1 MDSGHLI
8 FDSSSSHH
16 GRMLLLGGGSP
27 IFQGARSVLGMEE
40 GANKRR
46 LFFTSPDEL
55 LEEEYYD
62 EQLPEKKRRLTPE
75 QVHLLERSFEAEN
88 KLEPERK
95 SELARKLGLQ
105 PRQVAVWFQNRRA
118 RWKTKQ
124 LERDFD
130 RLKSSYDSLLAD
142 HDSLLKDN
150 DRLRSQDCRNK
161 TLHHRTSR
169 DGTRSTTPGESI
181 SVIPFNFDGTLVLYL
196 SNISIEWMI
205 IMTDMP
211 LIAMHGKGDAFFGL
225 GDLVDREAP
234 GEGSGGRGG
243 SLGAEAGRSGGVQ
256 RGSRGP
262 ERPSGEGGGPAE
274 HGERGERG
282 GGRGRP
288 APPGGQQRRVLLPGE
303 LPLPGARPRWSPVGG
318 GRRQRRGLQLLSQ
331 RHVRGAP
338 PSRRGGCPARLVG
351 LELNENTD
359 RRWPRF
365 LLLLVSPNV
374 KLLSMYDGNAIYI
387 IRDGWNNCK
396 IKCLE
401 EKTLCIHILMLVLS
415 FCIVKVR
422 TEF

>member
-150 DRLRSQDCRNK
+150 DRLRSQVISLTEKLQAKDLEAAGAASGLKPDDQAASSADHAALNVPQVKAEDR
-161 TLHHRTSR
+161 L
-169 DGTRSTTPGESI
+169 ST
-181 SVIPFNFDGTLVLYL
+181 
-196 SNISIEWMI
+196 
-205 IMTDMP
+205 
-211 LIAMHGKGDAFFGL
+211 
-225 GDLVDREAP
+225 
-234 GEGSGGRGG
+234 GSGGSAVVDGDG
-243 SLGAEAGRSGGVQ
+243 PPHLVDSSGESYFPESYHCLGPVHGGVLSEEDD
-256 RGSRGP
+256 GSD
-262 ERPSGEGGGPAE
+262 EGCSYYPNGMFAE
-274 HGERGERG
+274 HHHPDEEAAQLGWW
-282 GGRGRP
+282 
-288 APPGGQQRRVLLPGE
+288 V
-303 LPLPGARPRWSPVGG
+303 WS
-318 GRRQRRGLQLLSQ
+318 
-331 RHVRGAP
+331 
-338 PSRRGGCPARLVG
+338 
-351 LELNENTD
+351 
-359 RRWPRF
+359 
-365 LLLLVSPNV
+365 
-374 KLLSMYDGNAIYI
+374 
-387 IRDGWNNCK
+387 
-396 IKCLE
+396 
-401 EKTLCIHILMLVLS
+401 
-415 FCIVKVR
+415 
-422 TEF
+422 